1 MSTKQLPARS
11 ASELDK
17 RSILRRM
24 LDFIFGYDF
33 FISYA
38 WSDGSAY
45 ATYGATIWV
54 RERDNLDENLVS
66 RRD

>member
-1 MSTKQLPARS
+1 
-11 ASELDK
+11 
-17 RSILRRM
+17 M

-45 ATYGATIWV
+45 ATALSRQLQVQGFEV
-54 RERDNLDENLVS
+54 FLDRTNYAS
-66 RRD
+66 A